1 MDPGYHPMIAAVYA
15 SKSTDHLLADLARL
29 SG

>member
-1 MDPGYHPMIAAVYA
+1 MIAAVYA

-29 SG
+29 SGERGDRE